1 MSYEIRSVCAFIG
14 RHVPAYAFL
23 ADSFFLWI
31 LLASVFF
38 FSMSVFLTCVLLLT
52 NV

>member
-23 ADSFFLWI
+23 ADSFLWI

-38 FSMSVFLTCVLLLT
+38 FSMSVFLTCVILLT